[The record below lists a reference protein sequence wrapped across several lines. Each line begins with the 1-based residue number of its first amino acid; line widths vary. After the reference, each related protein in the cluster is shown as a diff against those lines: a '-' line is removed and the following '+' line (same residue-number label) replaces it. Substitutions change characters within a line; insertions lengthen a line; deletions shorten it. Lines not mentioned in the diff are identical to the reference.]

1 MCGVYE
7 WAIQQETAGI
17 KKVLKEKKGLFPN
30 CDRQICYKVNK
41 LKYVN
46 KHVLNL
52 KSPVITEA
60 SDNSVVYVF
69 KDFVVACAFEAKVR
83 IHLLYKVL
91 ISLC

>member
-1 MCGVYE
+1 MCGIYE
-7 WAIQQETAGI
+7 WTIQQETAGI

-52 KSPVITEA
+52 KSPIPPEA
-60 SDNSVVYVF
+60 SDNSVV
-69 KDFVVACAFEAKVR
+69 
-83 IHLLYKVL
+83 
-91 ISLC
+91 